1 MARILLSLIVSLTL
15 CISVPVFAS
24 DGVVLI
30 NQSKVNAAGGF
41 PFKITH
47 SGSYKLS
54 GNLTVPANT
63 DAIELLVDD
72 VTIDLNGFTI
82 KGPIVCDNGT
92 GANCAPAA
100 SGTPAGVSAPTAV
113 GVDIRNGHIR
123 GFVFGIQ
130 LLGGL
135 VEDMEFVSNIDGI
148 AGNDTVIRRTTAR
161 NSGNV
166 GIICD
171 GCVVT
176 ESIARDNFGSGFFL
190 TGGGVF
196 GSNRLTSSPGRTFVL
211 DPSITSQHNS
221 SCDGGVC

>member
-1 MARILLSLIVSLTL
+1 MSRVILGLLVSLAL
-15 CISVPVFAS
+15 CGCVPAFAS

-30 NQSKVNAAGGF
+30 NQAKVNASGGF

-47 SGSYKLS
+47 SGSYELS
-54 GNLTVPANT
+54 GNLIVPANT

-82 KGPIVCDNGT
+82 KGPIACDNGT

-100 SGTPAGVSAPTAV
+100 IGTPAGISAPAAI
-113 GVDIRNGHIR
+113 GVNVRNGHIR

-135 VEDMEFVSNIDGI
+135 IEDMEFVSNIDGI
-148 AGNDTVIRRTTAR
+148 AANDAVIRRTTAR

-166 GIICD
+166 GIICA

-176 ESIARDNFGSGFFL
+176 ESIARDNFSYGFFL
-190 TGGGVF
+190 SGGGVF
-196 GSNRLTSSPGRTFVL
+196 GSNRVTSSPGHPFVV

-221 SCDGGVC
+221 SCDGGIC

>member
-1 MARILLSLIVSLTL
+1 ML
-15 CISVPVFAS
+15 CRSVEAFGS

-30 NQSKVNAAGGF
+30 NQAKVNTSGGF

-54 GNLTVPANT
+54 GNLVVPANT
-63 DAIELLVDD
+63 DAIDLLVDD

-82 KGPIVCDNGT
+82 QGPIVCDNGT

-100 SGTPAGVSAPTAV
+100 SGFPAGISAPARI
-113 GVDIRNGHIR
+113 GVTVRNGHIR
-123 GFVFGIQ
+123 GFVLGVQI
-130 LLGGL
+130 LGGL
-135 VEDMEFVSNIDGI
+135 LEEMEFVSNIDGI
-148 AGNDTVIRRTTAR
+148 AANDAVIRRTTAR

-166 GIICD
+166 GIICA

-176 ESIARDNFGSGFFL
+176 ESIARDNFGFGFVL

-196 GSNRLTSSPGRTFVL
+196 GSSRVTSSPGHPFVI

-221 SCDGGVC
+221 SCDGGTC